1 MTIIIYKEL
10 SYLIMG
16 ILFDVYNELGN
27 GLREKVYEKAIAE
40 EFRRKGI
47 KFQQQL
53 RSSIS
58 YKGRKIADYY
68 FDFVIENS
76 IVLEIKS
83 KKFFANSDFQQLK
96 NYLKIKNL
104 KLGILA
110 SFSTDSVK
118 FARVINNY

>member
-1 MTIIIYKEL
+1 METIIYRDL
-10 SYLIMG
+10 SYEIVG
-16 ILFDVYNELGN
+16 IFFEVFNKLGS

-40 EFRRKGI
+40 EFHRKGI

-53 RSSIS
+53 RGSVS
-58 YKGRKIADYY
+58 YKGQKIANYY
-68 FDFVIENS
+68 YDFVVENS

-83 KKFFANSDFQQLK
+83 KKFFANNDFQQIK
-96 NYLKIKNL
+96 NYLKIKKL

-118 FARVINNY
+118 FARVLNLY